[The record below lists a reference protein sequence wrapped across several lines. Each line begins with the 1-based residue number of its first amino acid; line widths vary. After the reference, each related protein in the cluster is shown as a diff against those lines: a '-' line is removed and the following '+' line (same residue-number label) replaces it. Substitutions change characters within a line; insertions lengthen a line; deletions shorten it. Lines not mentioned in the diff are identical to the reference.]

1 MPRSVDFVTDF
12 TGQHWLPRP
21 TAWIKGWIVH
31 RWFEHRVGPAKQAS
45 PEYFKVLIERFSL
58 RNITEA
64 DNGTITITPPPL
76 TPRSLP

>member
-1 MPRSVDFVTDF
+1 MARSVDFVTDF

-21 TAWIKGWIVH
+21 TSWIKGWIVH